1 MNWGY
6 RRLSKKKTT
15 QNSYWGLTDY
25 VDTRIAVSITEHHHG
40 HPAECAQSG
49 VIIAPTAL
57 IYKYCFY
64 LESSTQEDMEIKCF
78 KQSWQP
84 VAKKQTF

>member
-1 MNWGY
+1 M
-6 RRLSKKKTT
+6 S
-15 QNSYWGLTDY
+15 
-25 VDTRIAVSITEHHHG
+25 VSENIISDWSTCV
-40 HPAECAQSG
+40 HPPKRAQYG
-49 VIIAPTAL
+49 IVVPTAL